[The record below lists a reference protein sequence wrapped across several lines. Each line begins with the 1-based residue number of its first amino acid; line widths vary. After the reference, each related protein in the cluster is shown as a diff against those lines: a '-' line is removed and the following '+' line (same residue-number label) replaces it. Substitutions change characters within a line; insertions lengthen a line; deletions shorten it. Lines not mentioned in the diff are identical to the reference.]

1 MLSHRLQFALPWI
14 AAIAP
19 AVGQELPDAKGKD
32 ALQRVCTGCHEMA
45 AVTGSRRTK
54 IGWQQNVDDMI
65 SRGAQGSDADIEAVV
80 EYLTANFGK
89 INVNTATAGELASFL
104 GLSDAE
110 AKAIVSYREQNGKY
124 KDFDQLLKTP
134 GVAGEKLQHKRP
146 QIAFSL

>member
-1 MLSHRLQFALPWI
+1 MLPTRLQSALLCI
-14 AAIAP
+14 VAIAP
-19 AVGQELPDAKGKD
+19 AMGQELPDGKGKE
-32 ALQRVCTGCHEMA
+32 AVQRVCTSCHEMA

-65 SRGAQGSDADIEAVV
+65 SRGAEGSGDDIEAVV
-80 EYLTANFGK
+80 DYLTANFGK

-110 AKAIVSYREQNGKY
+110 AKAIVTYREQRGKY

-134 GVAGEKLQHKRP
+134 GVNAKKLQPKRP